1 MTTLG
6 YGDLLPVTRYAKS
19 TSIFITITGQIYLT
33 VMIGMLIGKIAN
45 ENKNN

>member
-6 YGDLLPVTRYAKS
+6 YGDLLPVTRYAKT
-19 TSIFITITGQIYLT
+19 TSIFITLTGQIYLT

-45 ENKNN
+45 YKKDN